1 MGDAATSDVAV
12 KDMLSAVADRTTV
25 RTAFGEPVTHNGVT
39 VIPVARVSG
48 AGGGGGGSGP
58 SGGSGPGGEGAYGSG
73 TGGGI
78 ALAAKPVG
86 VFVLKNDMVR
96 WRPTVD
102 VNKVILGGQ
111 VVAVVALLVLRAL
124 IKARRTSK
132 RRR

>member
-1 MGDAATSDVAV
+1 MDV
-12 KDMLSAVADRTTV
+12 LRTVADRTTV
-25 RTAFGEPVTHNGVT
+25 RTVFGEPVTQNGVT

-58 SGGSGPGGEGAYGSG
+58 SGSYGPGGDGSYGSG

-86 VFVLKNDMVR
+86 VFVLSNDTVR
-96 WRPTVD
+96 WRPSVD
-102 VNKVILGGQ
+102 VNRVILGGQ

-124 IKARRTSK
+124 IKAQRTSK
-132 RRR
+132 RKRRGR